1 MVNCMHMLIND
12 LEDDNL
18 ECLCTLLR
26 TIGAQLEKESE
37 LKQKHSL
44 DPYFNRLKNVIQGKL
59 VGSRVRFLIQDI
71 LDMRDR
77 QWMERERQGGNK
89 PTTIGQIHAEVAE
102 EERKN
107 ALEHER
113 NRRDQATSRKVYGG
127 RMSSPASI
135 GGNRP
140 HSNPAELNNVIQL
153 LKNSRVDSNRVRR
166 FFLIEL

>member
-18 ECLCTLLR
+18 ECLCTLLK
-26 TIGAQLEKESE
+26 TIGAQLEEESE
-37 LKQKHSL
+37 LKQKYSL
-44 DPYFNRLKNVIQGKL
+44 DPYFGRLRHVVKEKR
-59 VGSRVRFLIQDI
+59 VGPRVRFLIQDI

-77 QWMERERQGGNK
+77 GWVERERQAVNK

-113 NRRDQATSRKVYGG
+113 NRREQGTSRRPYGG

-135 GGNRP
+135 GGPSNQSNRQ
-140 HSNPAELNNVIQL
+140 ELASVIHL
-153 LKNSRVDSNRVRR
+153 LKNNR
-166 FFLIEL
+166 IENKVS